1 MRIPGQRIT
10 SSLTA
15 AACVA
20 LGWAAALCAEP
31 AEETAAPPR
40 ELTERQAEAEAARDL
55 AFKKP
60 VVYKPLTR
68 ADIVPLIRDELQEQ
82 FAEGELDNLLLAYEK
97 LGLIKSADGLAER
110 LVHAYAREVMAL
122 YDQKT
127 HTVHLVE
134 DLPVPAAMQK
144 IAEVHELVHALQD
157 QHFDLSALPLDDV
170 HDGDRASAAM
180 ALVEG
185 DATLATVE
193 YAAVHARLSL
203 GDSLR
208 VIGFAAEPGPA
219 VPYLFRRTM
228 SFTYFDGLRLA
239 EALHKRGGWTALNK
253 AFADPPTSTEQV
265 LHFQDKYLDARDEP
279 TPVELPDCAP
289 AVGEDWKLVA
299 HDVLGELFTQVLF
312 RQHLSFVRA
321 GKPSRGWDGDRL
333 HFYRSG
339 EGAGENWALVWATV
353 WDTDKDASEFARAY
367 RTVLVRKYEP
377 AEPGAGQHALGLLV
391 TGETGA
397 ALLHVKA
404 QHAVSVEASTAA
416 IAQALMRHVLAADT
430 NHEEPTTKQ

>member
-1 MRIPGQRIT
+1 MA
-10 SSLTA
+10 SSLVA

-20 LGWAAALCAEP
+20 LGWAAGLCAGP
-31 AEETAAPPR
+31 VEETAAAPR

-60 VVYKPLTR
+60 LVYKPLKR
-68 ADIVPLIRDELQEQ
+68 AELVPFIRNEVHEH

-97 LGLIKSADGLAER
+97 LGLVESADGLAER

-127 HTVHLVE
+127 HAVHLVE

-157 QHFDLSALPLDDV
+157 QHFDLAALPLDDI
-170 HDGDRASAAM
+170 HNGDRASAAM

-193 YAAVHARLSL
+193 YAAAHARLSL

-208 VIGFAAEPGPA
+208 VLCFAAEPGPA
-219 VPYLFRRTM
+219 MPYLFRRTM

-239 EALHKRGGWTALNK
+239 QALHKRGGWAALNK
-253 AFADPPTSTEQV
+253 AFGDPPASTEQV
-265 LHFQDKYLDARDEP
+265 LHFRTKYMEARDEP

-289 AVGEDWKLVA
+289 ALGEDWKLVA
-299 HDVLGELFTQVLF
+299 HDVLGELYTQVLF

-339 EGAGENWALVWATV
+339 QGAGEDWALVWATV
-353 WDTDKDASEFARAY
+353 WDTEKDATEFARAY
-367 RTVLVRKYEP
+367 RKVLVRKYQP
-377 AEPGAGQHALGLLV
+377 GGPGAEQHALGLLV
-391 TGETGA
+391 KGETGA
-397 ALLHVKA
+397 AVLHVEE

-416 IAQALMRHVLAADT
+416 MAQALMRHVLAADN
-430 NHEEPTTKQ
+430 NHEEPTTKQERSPQ